1 MDKQTLKTT
10 IAELAGMVQYHA
22 DLYYNKSKPE
32 VTDAEY
38 DAMVDKLKLLVA
50 DLERMDLS
58 APEIAMGRE
67 VLNNVGATPSYGRK
81 VKHDS
86 VMGSLD
92 KDTKVSGIAAWN
104 GKYGGASKL
113 AVTPK
118 MDGLSLRLNYQDGR
132 LVQAASRGDGLQGQ
146 DVTDNIKAM
155 KSVPK
160 FIGAGK
166 TCEVRAEVIMPRSV
180 FKALAENGERA
191 FANPRNAAS
200 GSLMAQDP
208 TVTGSRNLEIRA
220 YDVITSKRFTTEA
233 EKRAWMV
240 ANLPGIMLVDME
252 IITIDQFESI
262 ALKWEAKRPTLDYE
276 IDGLVIALDSI
287 AAQEE
292 AGWDGNRPRGKIAF
306 KFAPEQKIAKVLGI
320 DWQVGR
326 TGRLTPM
333 ARIEPTLLAGSTIR
347 NITLHNAARVKEL
360 VLNIG
365 DEVLIE
371 RCGDVIPGVCRNT
384 NSTGKIV
391 AFPTSC
397 PSCGGEVVMDDQKV
411 SLWCHGLA
419 CPAQLER
426 RILHWVKTL
435 DVLGV
440 GEGIVSELCAQ
451 GFVKDVPDL
460 YFLTLEQMR
469 SVTGGDVA
477 ASKAQQAI
485 LSKSEVPLAVFL
497 DALGIDGLG
506 TTTSKEVAKK
516 YGTLANVLKASAAEL
531 DAMEGIGEL
540 TASKIVEGL
549 KLFQEMINRLAQTL
563 DIQEVVMKEGTLKN
577 LSFCLTGAMSKPR
590 KELQNMIEASG
601 GEAKDSVGKGLNFL
615 VQADATS
622 TSSKTEKAKKY
633 GTQIISEEQ
642 LLKMIAG

>member
-50 DLERMDLS
+50 DLERMDSS

-104 GKYGGASKL
+104 GKYGGSGKL

-118 MDGLSLRLNYQDGR
+118 MDGLSLELAYDSDGR
-132 LVQAASRGDGLQGQ
+132 LVQAASRGDGKIGM
-146 DVTDNIKAM
+146 DVTDNIRAM

-166 TCEVRAEVIMPRSV
+166 ACKVRAEVIMPRSV
-180 FKALAENGERA
+180 FKELAESGERA

-208 TVTGSRNLEIRA
+208 TVTGSRNLDIRA

-240 ANLPGIMLVDME
+240 ANLPGITLVDME

-360 VLNIG
+360 GLDIG

-371 RCGDVIPGVCRNT
+371 KAGDVIPSICRNT

-516 YGTLANVLKASAAEL
+516 YGTLANVLKATAAEL

-549 KLFQEMINRLAQTL
+549 KLFQEIINRLAQTL
-563 DIQEVVMKEGTLKN
+563 DIQEVVMKEGTLTGKTFLITGT
-577 LSFCLTGAMSKPR
+577 LSVGR
-590 KELQNMIEASG
+590 KEIENLVESCG
-601 GEAKDSVGKGLNFL
+601 GIMVSSVGKKLNYL
-615 VQADATS
+615 ILGDDPG
-622 TSSKTEKAKKY
+622 SKLEKAKKV
-633 GTQIISEEQ
+633 GIPIISEGE
-642 LLKMIAG
+642 LRKMIAG

>member
-1 MDKQTLKTT
+1 MDKQTMKTT

-50 DLERMDLS
+50 DLERMDSS

-104 GKYGGASKL
+104 SKYGGAGKL
-113 AVTPK
+113 AVSPK
-118 MDGLSLRLNYQDGR
+118 MDGLSLRLNYSDGR
-132 LVQAASRGDGLQGQ
+132 LVQAASRGDGIQGQ
-146 DVTDNIKAM
+146 DVTDNVRAM

-208 TVTGSRNLEIRA
+208 TVTGSRNLDIRA
-220 YDVITSKRFTTEA
+220 YDVKTSKQFTTEA

-240 ANLPGIMLVDME
+240 TNLPGIMLVDME
-252 IITIDQFESI
+252 IITIEQFESI
-262 ALKWEAKRPTLDYE
+262 ALKWEAQRPTLDYE

-360 VLNIG
+360 DVAIG
-365 DEVLIE
+365 DEILIE
-371 RCGDVIPGVCRNT
+371 KCGDVIPGVCRVVERSANRNT
-384 NSTGKIV
+384 DVYT
-391 AFPTSC
+391 TSC

-435 DVLGV
+435 DIMGV

-460 YFLTLEQMR
+460 YFLTLEQLR

-477 ASKAQQAI
+477 ATKAQQAI

-516 YGTLANVLKASAAEL
+516 YSTLANVMKATAEEL
-531 DAMEGIGEL
+531 DAMPDIGAL

-563 DIQEVVMKEGTLKN
+563 DIQEVVMKEGTLKGKTFLITGT
-577 LSFCLTGAMSKPR
+577 LSVGR
-590 KELQNMIEASG
+590 KEIESLIESG
-601 GEAKDSVGKGLNFL
+601 GGVMVSSVGKKLNYL
-615 VQADATS
+615 ILGDDPG
-622 TSSKTEKAKKY
+622 SKLDKAKAA
-633 GTQIISEEQ
+633 GIPIISEAE
-642 LLKMIAG
+642 LRKMIGG